1 MCAIVRTMSP
11 SRPIPRSVPRQR
23 LTFERLGTRL
33 DGLTRK
39 AFTKFGFADDHVL
52 TRWREIVG
60 PQMARQT
67 SPERLSRPQKGSSGG
82 STLTVRVSGAAALE
96 LQHLAPQIIEKING
110 FYGRPMVARLKLV
123 QGPLPMRPGKGAL
136 QTSAAGGLFGSPP
149 PAHTPRITPHYDI
162 EDPDLAQALARL
174 EQAVA
179 R

>member
-1 MCAIVRTMSP
+1 MPPSTYK
-11 SRPIPRSVPRQR
+11 SRPIPRSIPRQR

-52 TRWREIVG
+52 TRWQEIVG
-60 PQMARQT
+60 PQMARLT
-67 SPERLSRPQKGSSGG
+67 SPERLSRPQKGASGG
-82 STLTVRVSGAAALE
+82 STLTVRVAGAAALE
-96 LQHLAPQIIEKING
+96 MQHLAPQIIDKING

-123 QGPLPMRPGKGAL
+123 QGPLPKPASKSKPQA
-136 QTSAAGGLFGSPP
+136 AAGGLFGSST
-149 PAHTPRITPHYDI
+149 PASQPDIAPHYDI

-179 R
+179 E

>member
-1 MCAIVRTMSP
+1 MP
-11 SRPIPRSVPRQR
+11 LSRPIPRSVPRQR

-52 TRWREIVG
+52 TRWQEIVG
-60 PQMARQT
+60 PQMARLT
-67 SPERLSRPQKGSSGG
+67 SPERLSRPQKGKSGG
-82 STLTVRVSGAAALE
+82 STLTVRVAGAAALE
-96 LQHLAPQIIEKING
+96 MQHLAPQIIDKINS

-123 QGPLPMRPGKGAL
+123 QGPLPARPGKSA
-136 QTSAAGGLFGSPP
+136 QHATSDGGLFGSSSPTNKSDV
-149 PAHTPRITPHYDI
+149 TPRYDI

-179 R
+179 E

>member
-1 MCAIVRTMSP
+1 MSP
-11 SRPIPRSVPRQR
+11 STYKSRPIPRSIPRQR

-52 TRWREIVG
+52 TRWQEIVG
-60 PQMARQT
+60 PQMARLT
-67 SPERLSRPQKGSSGG
+67 SPERLSRPQKGKSGG
-82 STLTVRVSGAAALE
+82 STLTVRVAGAAALE
-96 LQHLAPQIIEKING
+96 MQHLAPQIIDKING

-123 QGPLPMRPGKGAL
+123 QGPLPKPAGKPKPQAA
-136 QTSAAGGLFGSPP
+136 SAGGLFGSST
-149 PAHTPRITPHYDI
+149 PAPKPRITPHYNI

-179 R
+179 E